1 MEKLSKAKIEALLKT
16 PPAKLKR
23 YGDSEGPCLFL
34 AVTPAG
40 SAAWIQRLTIGSRRT
55 DIGLGGWP
63 LISVDAAR
71 ATALANRLLIYQG
84 GDPRE
89 ARRQAQA
96 VPTFEEIAERCT
108 ELRDSGKGRG
118 ASIRSAALARHVY
131 PLIGKLKI
139 DAVTRRD
146 VIRVLTTLKPATL
159 HKVRSYL
166 RTTFETARSQEWI
179 ETNPCDGIGAAL
191 PKTRVKV
198 EHHASVPYQEVP
210 AALRAVEASTAS
222 DVVRSCLRFV
232 ALVGCRSGEARKATH
247 AEFDLAAQ
255 EWRIPDEHT
264 KTDEARRVPLPDA
277 ACRIVEAMQ
286 GRHRELVWPSASG
299 AVMSGVTLQTA
310 LRRCVDN
317 ASVHGFRA
325 SYRTFADEE
334 TEADYAVKEMSI
346 GHVVG
351 SQVVRAYA
359 RGDLMKKRRAL
370 ADAWAAYCLTG
381 ISPHTA

>member
-1 MEKLSKAKIEALLKT
+1 MEKLSKTKIEAYLKT
-16 PPAKLKR
+16 PPPKLKR

-40 SAAWIQRLTIGSRRT
+40 SASWIQRLTIGGRRT
-55 DIGLGGWP
+55 DVGLGGWP
-63 LISVDAAR
+63 LIGVDAAR

-89 ARRQAQA
+89 AKRQARA
-96 VPTFEEIAERCT
+96 VPTFEEIAKKCT

-118 ASIRSAALARHVY
+118 ASIRSAALKRHVY

-139 DAVTRRD
+139 NAVTRRD
-146 VIRVLTTLKPATL
+146 VIRVLTPLPAATRQ
-159 HKVRSYL
+159 KIRSFV
-166 RTTFETARSQEWI
+166 RTTFDTALAEEWI
-179 ETNPCDGIGAAL
+179 ASNPCDGIGAAL

-232 ALVGCRSGEARKATH
+232 ALTGCRSGEARQATR

-286 GRHRELVWPSASG
+286 GRHSTLVFPSASG

-317 ASVHGFRA
+317 ATVHGFRA

-334 TEADYAVKEMSI
+334 TDADYAVKEMAI

-359 RGDLMKKRRAL
+359 RGDLMRKRREL
-370 ADAWAAYCLTG
+370 ADAWAAHVLG
-381 ISPHTA
+381 A